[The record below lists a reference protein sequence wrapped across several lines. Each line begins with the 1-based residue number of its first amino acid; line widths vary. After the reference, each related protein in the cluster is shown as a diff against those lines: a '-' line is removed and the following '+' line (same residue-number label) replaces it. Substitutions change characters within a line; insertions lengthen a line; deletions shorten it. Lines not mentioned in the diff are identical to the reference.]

1 MALRAAVA
9 RPGALPARRKA
20 FRAVPL
26 WRVLTGMLAAALRT
40 ERHLQTKAISIAGPE
55 EAEELEDPACR
66 AFARRMLAPGLRQ
79 RESQAMAA

>member
-1 MALRAAVA
+1 
-9 RPGALPARRKA
+9 
-20 FRAVPL
+20 
-26 WRVLTGMLAAALRT
+26 MLAAALRT